1 MRKLS
6 STLCAALALT
16 FAAGTAVPTS
26 AAPVF
31 VPTAPAVSSDVVK
44 VQDRYERRWDRRDR
58 SERRDRGEWRDRD
71 DRRGRFERRGNFAY
85 YNNHRGYRYHRP
97 GYRQHNGYWFPPA
110 AFIMGA
116 IISGALSNQ
125 QPVVRMSAQHVRW
138 CQNRWRSYRVSDNSY
153 QPFNGPRRAC
163 VSPYG

>member
-16 FAAGTAVPTS
+16 FAAGTVVPAT

-31 VPTAPAVSSDVVK
+31 VPQAPAVSSDVIQ
-44 VQDRYERRWDRRDR
+44 VQDRARTERRWDRND
-58 SERRDRGEWRDRD
+58 RRD
-71 DRRGRFERRGNFAY
+71 RGRFERRGNQAY
-85 YNNHRGYRYHRP
+85 YNNHRGYRQYRP
-97 GYRQHNGYWFPPA
+97 GYRQYNGYWFPPA

-116 IISGALSNQ
+116 IIGGAMSNQ

-138 CQNRWRSYRVSDNSY
+138 CQDRWRSYRVSDNSY
-153 QPFNGPRRAC
+153 QPYNGPRRQC
-163 VSPYG
+163 RSPFG